1 MYAPQIILALLLGGS
16 VFYTV
21 FGYTRRYGA
30 LSGRSRLFR
39 TLGLIVIDLLLALVL
54 MWFFIDFGDGNL
66 AAIRQSFYIIS
77 CVVLV
82 LALLCIAMLDALET
96 IVAARREERDFV
108 RQILQEEINQ
118 AKLRE
123 SASAS
128 TGTGNSTSTGTDAAP
143 GA

>member
-1 MYAPQIILALLLGGS
+1 MHAPQIILAALLGGS
-16 VFYTV
+16 VFYTI
-21 FGYTRRYGA
+21 FGYSRRYGA

-39 TLGLIVIDLLLALVL
+39 TFGLILMDLLLALAL
-54 MWFFIDFGDGNL
+54 MWFFIDFGGGTLGL
-66 AAIRQSFYIIS
+66 ARQGFYLAS

-108 RQILQEEINQ
+108 RQILKDEIQQ
-118 AKLRE
+118 AKARE
-123 SASAS
+123 DASS
-128 TGTGNSTSTGTDAAP
+128 KPDQGTDASP

>member
-1 MYAPQIILALLLGGS
+1 MHAPQIVLAALLGGS

-39 TLGLIVIDLLLALVL
+39 TFGLLLMDLLLALAL
-54 MWFFIDFGDGNL
+54 MWFFIDFGDGTLGL
-66 AAIRQSFYIIS
+66 ARQGFYIAS

-82 LALLCIAMLDALET
+82 LALLCIALLDALET

-108 RQILQEEINQ
+108 RQILQDEIQQ
-118 AKLRE
+118 AKRRE
-123 SASAS
+123 GASADP
-128 TGTGNSTSTGTDAAP
+128 GQGTDASP
-143 GA
+143 GS